1 MRNDYPK
8 DYKGPKAGLSDNQE
22 WLEVT
27 EFQAF
32 KHMRFKDWTY
42 ADFDC
47 WLGAR
52 DDWNYNR
59 GCDDVKKELTEFQ
72 KMYNIKAEVKSWYEK
87 SNEQ

>member
-27 EFQAF
+27 EFQAYKYMVF
-32 KHMRFKDWTY
+32 GIWKFS
-42 ADFDC
+42 DFDC

-52 DDWNYNR
+52 DGWHYNR
-59 GCDDVKKELTEFQ
+59 GRDDVQ
-72 KMYNIKAEVKSWYEK
+72 KALEEMQNILKIR
-87 SNEQ
+87 